1 MENNQLNLM
10 HLLENEY
17 DSENYSSEII
27 RQKEIFNT
35 F

>member
-17 DSENYSSEII
+17 DSENDSSEII